1 MNKHFTIN
9 LSYWSTYVNITFL
22 AYLKGGL
29 KIFEWRQTKKI
40 VHDPKDASCKKKER
54 KKGRKAAV
62 DTRRWLVLTY
72 SVMMDVRGRGGC

>member
-29 KIFEWRQTKKI
+29 KIFEWRQTKKKYMI
-40 VHDPKDASCKKKER
+40 QKMQVAKKKKER
-54 KKGRKAAV
+54 KEEKLR
-62 DTRRWLVLTY
+62 LTQE
-72 SVMMDVRGRGGC
+72 GG